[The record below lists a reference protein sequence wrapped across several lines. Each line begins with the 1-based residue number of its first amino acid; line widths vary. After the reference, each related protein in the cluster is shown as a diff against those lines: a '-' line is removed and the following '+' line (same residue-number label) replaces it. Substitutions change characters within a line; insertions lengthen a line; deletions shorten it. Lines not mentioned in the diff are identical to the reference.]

1 MALRRTNNTKT
12 SKFCKFCK
20 SAGKSHSEYT
30 NHYPKDQPGPKGKV
44 ICPTILSTECSYC
57 HGVGHAKNHCPKLK
71 TRKTCHKHHTP
82 RNPNKQTAYYAR
94 GNDGYYAPKKR
105 EKRVKFKP
113 NKKQMAFQNR
123 YEMLMEADVVKPTT
137 QPPQLPVPVIQ
148 HAKKAAGSWA
158 QSLPSIVKEEKSFTK
173 ARESV
178 ITANQE
184 HRIAPTTKR
193 IVSTARDNVVD
204 GDYKKALEELCKT
217 HEKKPMVMWGDMS
230 SDSEWSDSDCDE

>member
-30 NHYPKDQPGPKGKV
+30 SHYPKDQPGSKGKV

-71 TRKTCHKHHTP
+71 TKTNHKHHTP
-82 RNPNKQTAYYAR
+82 HKPNKQTAYYAR
-94 GNDGYYAPKKR
+94 ANDGYYAPKKR
-105 EKRVKFKP
+105 EKQKRIKFKP

-123 YEMLMEADVVKPTT
+123 YEMLMEADVVKPTMS
-137 QPPQLPVPVIQ
+137 QQLPVPAIQ
-148 HAKKAAGSWA
+148 PAKKATGSWA
-158 QSLPSIVKEEKSFTK
+158 QSLSSSVKEEKSFTK
-173 ARESV
+173 VAETV
-178 ITANQE
+178 VTAKRE
-184 HRIAPTTKR
+184 HRITPTVPTLVNNK
-193 IVSTARDNVVD
+193 VVD
-204 GDYKKALEELCKT
+204 SDCEKALEELYKI
-217 HEKKPMVMWGDMS
+217 HENEPMVMWGDMS

>member
-30 NHYPKDQPGPKGKV
+30 NHYPKDKPGPKGKV

-57 HGVGHAKNHCPKLK
+57 HGIGHAKNHCPKLK

-82 RNPNKQTAYYAR
+82 HKPNKQTAYYAR

-105 EKRVKFKP
+105 EKREKRVKFKP
-113 NKKQMAFQNR
+113 HKKQMAFQNR

-137 QPPQLPVPVIQ
+137 QPPQLPVPAIQ
-148 HAKKAAGSWA
+148 HAKKATGSWA
-158 QSLPSIVKEEKSFTK
+158 QSLSSSVKEEKSFTK
-173 ARESV
+173 VAETV
-178 ITANQE
+178 VTAKQE
-184 HRIAPTTKR
+184 
-193 IVSTARDNVVD
+193 
-204 GDYKKALEELCKT
+204 LEELYKI
-217 HEKKPMVMWGDMS
+217 HENEPMVMWGDMS
-230 SDSEWSDSDCDE
+230 SDSEWSDSDCEE